1 MNQSSQGRYGTD
13 DEPRTVAARSLGQLL
28 NDTFAIYGANFRR
41 LIVLVAVVQVPLA
54 LFGLV
59 PLHGLVGFFV
69 VGVASLIGG
78 VCVYGAIICA
88 VGQHHVTGEV
98 SIESCY
104 RRVWW
109 RVLSLCVLAVGLASL
124 ALLSEYL
131 ASSAVTGK
139 SAVAGALLAVVGI
152 ALFLVLAVYLMV
164 TPQAVIVE
172 GLRPLDALKRSFL
185 LVQDSWS
192 RVFGIGLVLLLVLM
206 GLALVL
212 AIPFGMASAL
222 AAPEGA
228 STVGDVFLFLAG
240 VTVSIAV
247 PPVASIATT
256 LLYFDLRVRKEKYDT
271 EALSRE
277 LGVVTA

>member
-13 DEPRTVAARSLGQLL
+13 DGPRTVAAR
-28 NDTFAIYGANFRR
+28 
-41 LIVLVAVVQVPLA
+41 
-54 LFGLV
+54 
-59 PLHGLVGFFV
+59 
-69 VGVASLIGG
+69 
-78 VCVYGAIICA
+78 
-88 VGQHHVTGEV
+88 
-98 SIESCY
+98 
-104 RRVWW
+104 
-109 RVLSLCVLAVGLASL
+109 LASL

-152 ALFLVLAVYLMV
+152 AFVVLAVYLMV

-185 LVQDSWS
+185 LVRDSWS

-240 VTVSIAV
+240 VTVSIVV